1 METLTPMD
9 ERIVQAVDTRQELD
23 LRIGA
28 SFTRLQSLFLQ
39 KKFPVELGH
48 NLISYGSCQFPTLGF
63 IVERYNAIQEF
74 QVEPFWRIELRHT
87 RDNSTTNFNWQRGR
101 LFSEPATSA
110 IFNSVRNCGRAKV
123 IDIKTMPK
131 SKWRPCPLETVEL
144 EKKARMMGTNAKTI
158 MSTAEKL
165 YTRGFIS
172 YPRTE
177 TNIFPPSLALEP
189 LVDNLTGDN
198 RFGEF
203 AANLLQSGLN
213 CRQGKKSD
221 QAHPPIHP
229 LKNGAGLTGLEAKV
243 FEFIARRFL
252 ACLSRDARGS
262 EVTCR
267 LEVLTEHFE
276 AKGLTIHDRGYLE
289 VYPYEKWGDKHL
301 PEYRLHEI
309 ITPQFDMNQ
318 GATSPPKLL
327 SESDLIGLMDKH
339 GIGTDATHADH
350 IETIQQRG
358 YCSTNNENRFQPNP
372 LGIALVTA
380 YGDLSIPLAGHQLRA
395 SLENDLKRICDG
407 QATKDDVLRTQ
418 LNAYEEAYT
427 KVDRSLDLFYQRMT
441 QFYGEGN
448 RDPVQLPQG

>member
-1 METLTPMD
+1 MTPMD

-39 KKFPVELGH
+39 KKFPVELGQ

-63 IVERYNAIQEF
+63 IVERYKAIQEF
-74 QVEPFWRIELRHT
+74 QIEPFWRIELRHT
-87 RDNSTTNFNWQRGR
+87 RDNSTTSFNWQRGR
-101 LFSEPATSA
+101 LFSEPATNA
-110 IFNSVRNCGRAKV
+110 IFNSIRNCGRAKV

-144 EKKARMMGTNAKTI
+144 EKKARMLGTNAKTI
-158 MSTAEKL
+158 MSIAEKL

-198 RFGEF
+198 RFGQF
-203 AANLLQSGLN
+203 AADLLQSGLN

-243 FEFIARRFL
+243 YEFIARRFL

-267 LEVLTEHFE
+267 LEVLTEQFE
-276 AKGLTIHDRGYLE
+276 VRVAYFRFLKYSYL
-289 VYPYEKWGDKHL
+289 
-301 PEYRLHEI
+301 R
-309 ITPQFDMNQ
+309 
-318 GATSPPKLL
+318 
-327 SESDLIGLMDKH
+327 
-339 GIGTDATHADH
+339 
-350 IETIQQRG
+350 
-358 YCSTNNENRFQPNP
+358 
-372 LGIALVTA
+372 
-380 YGDLSIPLAGHQLRA
+380 
-395 SLENDLKRICDG
+395 
-407 QATKDDVLRTQ
+407 
-418 LNAYEEAYT
+418 
-427 KVDRSLDLFYQRMT
+427 
-441 QFYGEGN
+441 
-448 RDPVQLPQG
+448 